1 MVNKY
6 SDEENK
12 MVITLRNKGFVG
24 QRLTDRFR
32 DVYPD
37 RSHKSVLSKV
47 MSLRL
52 KGVIR

>member
-12 MVITLRNKGFVG
+12 MVITLRNEGLVG
-24 QRLTDRFR
+24 QRLTDQFR

-37 RSHKSVLSKV
+37 RSHKSVLSKI
-47 MSLRL
+47 MCLRL

>member
-6 SDEENK
+6 SNEENK
-12 MVITLRNKGFVG
+12 MVIALRNEGLIG

-32 DVYPD
+32 EVYPD
-37 RSHKSVLSKV
+37 RSHKSVLSKI

-52 KGVIR
+52 KRVIR